1 MLIIDQV
8 KEITAQIKRVISNI
22 NNDYKINLDSHLH
35 FHMIPFI
42 FKILCELNRVSL

>member
-8 KEITAQIKRVISNI
+8 KKEITAQIKRVISNI

-42 FKILCELNRVSL
+42 FKILN